1 MHNDISMETPMD
13 KNPVIAYYDSIAAHY
28 DNAAAEV
35 ADEQLEDLDEARE
48 QISTLLTGH
57 RILELGCGSGA
68 WTEVLAETAESIVAT
83 DASAAMLELAQ
94 MHGEDLDNVEYRLM
108 DALALPDDLGTG
120 DENGENKFTAVFLGG
135 LWAHLTRKQ
144 QDDLLQSLKK
154 RLGKDVLLVLFD
166 DNYVEG
172 ESAVTVRTDLL
183 GNTHEFQ
190 LDADGKQHE
199 LVKNYPTDSALRKRV
214 GVAGREIRVARWEF
228 YWVLTCRLK

>member
-1 MHNDISMETPMD
+1 MHNDISMEAPMD

-35 ADEQLEDLDEARE
+35 DEEQLEDLDEARE
-48 QISTLLTGH
+48 QIATLLTGH

-68 WTEVLAETAESIVAT
+68 WTEVLAETADSIVAT

-120 DENGENKFTAVFLGG
+120 EDKFTAVFLGG

-190 LDADGKQHE
+190 RDADGKQHE

>member
-28 DNAAAEV
+28 DNTAAEV

-48 QISTLLTGH
+48 QISTLLAGH

-68 WTEVLAETAESIVAT
+68 WTEVLAETAGSIVAT

-108 DALALPDDLGTG
+108 DALALPADLGTG
-120 DENGENKFTAVFLGG
+120 DDKFTAVFLGG

-144 QDDLLQSLKK
+144 QDDLLQTLKK

>member
-1 MHNDISMETPMD
+1 MD

-35 ADEQLEDLDEARE
+35 DEEQLEDLDEARE
-48 QISTLLTGH
+48 QIATLLTGH

-68 WTEVLAETAESIVAT
+68 WTEVLAETADSIVAT

-120 DENGENKFTAVFLGG
+120 EDKFTAVFLGG

-166 DNYVEG
+166 ENYVEG

-190 LDADGKQHE
+190 RDADGKQHE

>member
-48 QISTLLTGH
+48 QISTLLAGH

-108 DALALPDDLGTG
+108 DALALPADLGTG
-120 DENGENKFTAVFLGG
+120 EDKFTAVFLGG

>member
-1 MHNDISMETPMD
+1 M
-13 KNPVIAYYDSIAAHY
+13 
-28 DNAAAEV
+28 
-35 ADEQLEDLDEARE
+35 ADEHLEDLDEARE
-48 QISTLLTGH
+48 QISTLLAGH

-120 DENGENKFTAVFLGG
+120 EDKFTAVFLGG

>member
-1 MHNDISMETPMD
+1 MYNDISMETPMD

-48 QISTLLTGH
+48 QISTLLAGH

-108 DALALPDDLGTG
+108 DALALPADLGA
-120 DENGENKFTAVFLGG
+120 GEDKFTAVFLGG

-144 QDDLLQSLKK
+144 QDDLLQTLKK

>member
-1 MHNDISMETPMD
+1 MD

-35 ADEQLEDLDEARE
+35 DEEQLEDLDEARE
-48 QISTLLTGH
+48 QIATLLTGH

-68 WTEVLAETAESIVAT
+68 WTEVLAETAASIVAT

-120 DENGENKFTAVFLGG
+120 EDKFTAVFLGG

-190 LDADGKQHE
+190 RDAEGKQHE

>member
-1 MHNDISMETPMD
+1 
-13 KNPVIAYYDSIAAHY
+13 
-28 DNAAAEV
+28 
-35 ADEQLEDLDEARE
+35 
-48 QISTLLTGH
+48 
-57 RILELGCGSGA
+57 
-68 WTEVLAETAESIVAT
+68 
-83 DASAAMLELAQ
+83 MLELAQ

-120 DENGENKFTAVFLGG
+120 DDKFTAVFLGG

>member
-48 QISTLLTGH
+48 QISTLLAGH

-120 DENGENKFTAVFLGG
+120 EDKFTAVFLGG

-144 QDDLLQSLKK
+144 QDDLLQTVKK

>member
-1 MHNDISMETPMD
+1 MHNDISMEAPMD

-35 ADEQLEDLDEARE
+35 DEEQLEDLDEARE
-48 QISTLLTGH
+48 QIATLLTGH

-68 WTEVLAETAESIVAT
+68 WTEVLAETADSIVAT

-120 DENGENKFTAVFLGG
+120 DDKFTAVFLGG

-190 LDADGKQHE
+190 RDADGKQHE

>member
-1 MHNDISMETPMD
+1 
-13 KNPVIAYYDSIAAHY
+13 
-28 DNAAAEV
+28 V

-48 QISTLLTGH
+48 QISTLLAGH

-120 DENGENKFTAVFLGG
+120 EDKFTAVFLGG

>member
-1 MHNDISMETPMD
+1 METPMD

-48 QISTLLTGH
+48 QISTLLAGH

-94 MHGEDLDNVEYRLM
+94 MHGEDLGNVEYRLM

-120 DENGENKFTAVFLGG
+120 DDKFTAVFLGG

>member
-35 ADEQLEDLDEARE
+35 ADEQPEDLDEARE
-48 QISTLLTGH
+48 QISTLLAGH

-83 DASAAMLELAQ
+83 DASAAMLDLAR
-94 MHGEDLDNVEYRLM
+94 MHGGDLDNVEYRLM

-120 DENGENKFTAVFLGG
+120 EDKFTAVFLGG

>member
-1 MHNDISMETPMD
+1 MYNDISMETPMD

-48 QISTLLTGH
+48 QISTLLAGH

-94 MHGEDLDNVEYRLM
+94 MHGEDLDNVEYRLL

-120 DENGENKFTAVFLGG
+120 DDKFTAVFLGG

-214 GVAGREIRVARWEF
+214 GASAPSQASWTGIE
-228 YWVLTCRLK
+228 